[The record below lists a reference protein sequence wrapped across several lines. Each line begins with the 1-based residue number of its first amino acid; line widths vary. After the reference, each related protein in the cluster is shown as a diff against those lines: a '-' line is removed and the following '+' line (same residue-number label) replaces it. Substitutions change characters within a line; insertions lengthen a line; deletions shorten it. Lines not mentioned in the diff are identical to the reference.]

1 MEKNKTGKYRKQA
14 IGEIVL
20 VAMGI
25 LIALQIDNWNGER
38 NANAKMTTYLQNIKE
53 DLVSDTIAINNSIYN
68 LQIF

>member
-1 MEKNKTGKYRKQA
+1 
-14 IGEIVL
+14 
-20 VAMGI
+20 MGI

-38 NANAKMTTYLQNIKE
+38 NANAKMSTYLQNIKE